1 MEVERNLT
9 AQQMWKEYAAACG
22 AGEAYDAWAF
32 GADADAL
39 AALVRRGEKTAAAS
53 AQPLYEAEHAPLPQ
67 PGQHSVVLGAD
78 GQAVCIIR
86 TEKVAVVP
94 FCEVDAAH
102 AFREGEGDKSLAFW
116 RRAHE
121 AFFSQELQ
129 RAGLA
134 FGPDM
139 KVVCEEFRVV
149 WPPDAAV
156 RKEVPV

>member
-1 MEVERNLT
+1 MT

-22 AGEAYDAWAF
+22 AREAYDAWAF

-39 AALVRRGEKTAAAS
+39 AALVLRAKDGDGLG
-53 AQPLYEAEHAPLPQ
+53 QPLYEAEHAPLPQ
-67 PGQHSVVLGAD
+67 PGSTVWCWGQTGRRCASSARKRWLWCPSVKWT
-78 GQAVCIIR
+78 Q
-86 TEKVAVVP
+86 
-94 FCEVDAAH
+94 AH

-116 RRAHE
+116 RRGARGVL
-121 AFFSQELQ
+121 F
-129 RAGLA
+129 AGTA
-134 FGPDM
+134 AAGPCLWARDM

>member
-39 AALVRRGEKTAAAS
+39 AALVLRGEKTAAAS

-78 GQAVCIIR
+78 GQEVCIIR

-94 FCEVDAAH
+94 FCEVDAEH
-102 AFREGEGDKSLAFW
+102 AFRGGEGD
-116 RRAHE
+116 
-121 AFFSQELQ
+121 
-129 RAGLA
+129 
-134 FGPDM
+134 
-139 KVVCEEFRVV
+139 
-149 WPPDAAV
+149 
-156 RKEVPV
+156 

>member
-1 MEVERNLT
+1 MTPEELLFFD
-9 AQQMWKEYAAACG
+9 AQPG
-22 AGEAYDAWAF
+22 A
-32 GADADAL
+32 L
-39 AALVRRGEKTAAAS
+39 
-53 AQPLYEAEHAPLPQ
+53 PLYEAEHAPLPR

-102 AFREGEGDKSLAFW
+102 AFREGEGNKSLAFW
-116 RRAHE
+116 RQAHE
-121 AFFSQELQ
+121 AFFSQERQ
-129 RAGLA
+129 AGLA

-156 RKEVPV
+156 RKEATV

>member
-1 MEVERNLT
+1 M
-9 AQQMWKEYAAACG
+9 
-22 AGEAYDAWAF
+22 
-32 GADADAL
+32 
-39 AALVRRGEKTAAAS
+39 
-53 AQPLYEAEHAPLPQ
+53 
-67 PGQHSVVLGAD
+67 VLGAD